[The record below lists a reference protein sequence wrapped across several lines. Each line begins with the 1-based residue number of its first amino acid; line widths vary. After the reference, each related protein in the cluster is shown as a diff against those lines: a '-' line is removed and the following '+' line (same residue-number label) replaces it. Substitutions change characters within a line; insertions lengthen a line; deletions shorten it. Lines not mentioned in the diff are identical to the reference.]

1 MQSKLILTYITSS
14 ILVLFSVV
22 GVAQEKSKDSKK
34 ETETAHMATIAP
46 PKYPQR
52 YGLRV
57 GADLF
62 RITRSFY
69 DKTYNGFEVVGDYR
83 LTKKLFAVA
92 ELGHDK
98 LEKTESTYGFTTNGT
113 YLRIGVD
120 YNLHENWM
128 DREDMIYVGAR
139 YGFATFSQNLD
150 WYKPY
155 STSDYF
161 DNPAIPINKKYSGL
175 SAHWV
180 EFVAG
185 VKTRVFNNVFMGF
198 SLRLTGLITQKQ
210 PDDFENLFIPGFNRK
225 YSGAIGVG
233 FNYSV
238 SYFIPLYKSNKKAFT
253 IPEKDTQYD
262 LEGNKIES
270 EELKM
275 IQENKQKAAADQKQ
289 QG

>member
-1 MQSKLILTYITSS
+1 MKSKLILKYFTSGI
-14 ILVLFSVV
+14 ILLFSVV
-22 GVAQEKSKDSKK
+22 ITAQEKNKELEKK
-34 ETETAHMATIAP
+34 TEKNTHMAVQAP

-52 YGLRV
+52 YGLRL

-62 RITRSFY
+62 RITRSMY

-83 LTKKLFAVA
+83 LNKKMFAVA
-92 ELGHDK
+92 ELGRDK
-98 LEKTESTYGFTTNGT
+98 LNKTESTYGFTTDGT

-120 YNLHENWM
+120 YNLHENWL
-128 DREDMIYVGAR
+128 DREDMIYVGGR
-139 YGFATFSQNLD
+139 YGFSSFSQTLD

-155 STSDYF
+155 STNGYF
-161 DNPAIPINKKYSGL
+161 DNPAIPVNKKYSGL

-185 VKTRVFNNVFMGF
+185 IKTRVFDNVFMGF
-198 SLRLTGLITQKQ
+198 SLRLTGLISQKQ
-210 PDDFENLFIPGFNRK
+210 PDDFENLYIPGYNRK

-233 FNYSV
+233 FNYTV

-253 IPEKDTQYD
+253 IPENDVKYD

-275 IQENKQKAAADQKQ
+275 IQENKQKAIEN
-289 QG
+289 

>member
-1 MQSKLILTYITSS
+1 MKFKLISTYTTRG
-14 ILVLFSVV
+14 LLLFFSVV
-22 GVAQEKSKDSKK
+22 TFAQEKDKK
-34 ETETAHMATIAP
+34 TESNTETAHMVKQAP

-62 RITRSFY
+62 RITRSLY

-98 LEKTESTYGFTTNGT
+98 LQKTESTYGYTTNGS

-120 YNLHENWM
+120 YNLHENWL
-128 DREDMIYVGAR
+128 DREDQIYVGGR
-139 YGFATFSQNLD
+139 YGFSTFSQNLD

-155 STSDYF
+155 TTNSYF
-161 DNPAIPINKKYSGL
+161 ENPAIPVNKKYSGL

-185 VKTRVFNNVFMGF
+185 VKTRVFDNVFMGF

-210 PDDFENLFIPGFNRK
+210 PEDFENLFLPGYNRK
-225 YSGAIGVG
+225 YSGGIGVG
-233 FNYSV
+233 FNYTV

-253 IPEKDTQYD
+253 IPEKDTKYD
-262 LEGNKIES
+262 LEGNKMEA
-270 EELKM
+270 EDLRL
-275 IQENKQKAAADQKQ
+275 IQENKQKAGEDL
-289 QG
+289 

>member
-1 MQSKLILTYITSS
+1 MKFKLILKYFTSS
-14 ILVLFSVV
+14 LMLFFSVV
-22 GVAQEKSKDSKK
+22 TVAQEENQKTEQS
-34 ETETAHMATIAP
+34 TETAHMVAQVP

-62 RITRSFY
+62 RITRSLY
-69 DKTYNGFEVVGDYR
+69 DNTYNGFEVVGDYR
-83 LTKKLFAVA
+83 LTKKLYAVA

-98 LEKTESTYGFTTNGT
+98 LKKTESTYGYTTNGS

-120 YNLHENWM
+120 YNLHENWL
-128 DREDMIYVGAR
+128 DREDQIYVGGR
-139 YGFATFSQNLD
+139 YGFSTFSQNLD

-155 STSDYF
+155 TTNPYF
-161 DNPAIPINKKYSGL
+161 ENPAIPINKKYSGL

-198 SLRLTGLITQKQ
+198 SLRLTGLLTQKQ
-210 PDDFENLFIPGFNRK
+210 PDDFENLYIPGFNRK
-225 YSGAIGVG
+225 YSGGIGVG
-233 FNYSV
+233 FNYTV

-253 IPEKDTQYD
+253 IPEKDTKYD

-270 EELKM
+270 EDLRM
-275 IQENKQKAAADQKQ
+275 IQENKQKAGEDL
-289 QG
+289 

>member
-1 MQSKLILTYITSS
+1 MKMTPILKYITSGI
-14 ILVLFSVV
+14 ILLFSVV
-22 GVAQEKSKDSKK
+22 SLAQKKTEETTEK
-34 ETETAHMATIAP
+34 TTTHMAPQVP

-52 YGLRV
+52 YGLRL

-62 RITRSFY
+62 RITRSMY

-98 LEKTESTYGFTTNGT
+98 LNKTESTYGYTTNGT

-120 YNLHENWM
+120 YNLHENWL
-128 DREDMIYVGAR
+128 DREDQIYVGGR
-139 YGFATFSQNLD
+139 YGFSTFSQTLD

-155 STSDYF
+155 TTNPYF
-161 DNPAIPINKKYSGL
+161 ENPAIPVNKKYSGL
-175 SAHWV
+175 SAHWI

-198 SLRLTGLITQKQ
+198 SLRLTGLISQKQ
-210 PDDFENLFIPGFNRK
+210 PDDFENLYIPGYNRK
-225 YSGAIGVG
+225 YSGAVGVG
-233 FNYSV
+233 FNYTV

-253 IPEKDTQYD
+253 IPEKDTKYD

-270 EELKM
+270 EDLKM
-275 IQENKQKAAADQKQ
+275 IHENKQKA
-289 QG
+289 GEEL